1 MNHPMSAPIGPN
13 SFNYVSFQADV
24 KRRFEELSVEVDDLG
39 QQYQHAQ
46 PFPFIVIDNFLP
58 DAIAE
63 AVANDIPE
71 RDSSDWTRLPTDD
84 QRGKRVLADESK
96 LPIVIRAL
104 IHELNAGYFLRFL
117 ELLTGIPD
125 LISDTKLVGG
135 GLHMIERGGK
145 LSVHVDFSHHPTN
158 GLNRRLN
165 LLLYLSRN
173 WQDEYGGQ
181 LEFWNRDIKS
191 CGQKI
196 LPVFNRCAIFS
207 TSPISY
213 HGHPEPLNCP
223 DDVTRNSIALYYFTK
238 GRPQE
243 EEGEHNTL
251 FKSRPGDSFR
261 VGNFVV
267 RAASSDLVRGLMPP
281 LFYSLVR
288 KLWNKRYTG
297 A

>member
-1 MNHPMSAPIGPN
+1 MSAMSSEN
-13 SFNYVSFQADV
+13 SFDYAAFHAAVH
-24 KRRFEELSVEVDDLG
+24 RRFQELNGEVKTLA
-39 QQYQHAQ
+39 QQYQNAT
-46 PFPFIVIDNFLP
+46 PFPFIVMDNFLP
-58 DAIAE
+58 AAIADS
-63 AVANDIPE
+63 VANDVPSKAS
-71 RDSSDWTRLPTDD
+71 RDWTKLPTDD
-84 QRGKRVLADESK
+84 QRGKRVLADESR

-104 IHELNAGYFLRFL
+104 IHELNSGYFLRFL
-117 ELLTGIPD
+117 ETLTGIPD

-165 LLLYLSRN
+165 LLLYLSKN
-173 WQDEYGGQ
+173 WQEEYGGQ
-181 LEFWNRDIKS
+181 LEFWNRDIES

-196 LPVFNRCAIFS
+196 FPMFNRCAIFS

-223 DDVTRNSIALYYFTK
+223 DDMTRNSIALYYFTK
-238 GRPQE
+238 GRPRE

-251 FKSRPGDSFR
+251 FKSRPEDSFQL
-261 VGNFVV
+261 GNFVV
-267 RAASSDLVRGLMPP
+267 RAASSGLVRGLIPP
-281 LFYSLVR
+281 LVYSLVR
-288 KLWNKRYTG
+288 KLWNKRFTG

>member
-1 MNHPMSAPIGPN
+1 MSALTSHN
-13 SFNYVSFQADV
+13 SFDYVSFQAAL
-24 KRRFEELSVEVDDLG
+24 KRRFEKLCTDVEHLG
-39 QQYQHAQ
+39 QKYQSAQ
-46 PFPFIVIDNFLP
+46 PFPFIVIDDFLP
-58 DAIAE
+58 DDIAE
-63 AVANDIPE
+63 AVANAVPDKASP
-71 RDSSDWTRLPTDD
+71 DWTKLPTDD
-84 QRGKRVLADESK
+84 QRGKRVLVDESR
-96 LPIVIRAL
+96 LPIPARAL
-104 IHELNAGYFLRFL
+104 IQELNAGYFLRFL
-117 ELLTGIPD
+117 ESLTGIPE

-173 WQDEYGGQ
+173 WQESYGGH
-181 LEFWNRDIKS
+181 LEFWSRDITS
-191 CGQKI
+191 SEQKI
-196 LPVFNRCAIFS
+196 LPIFNRCAIFS

-223 DDVTRNSIALYYFTK
+223 DDMTRNSIALYYFSR

-251 FKSRPGDSFR
+251 FKSRPEDSFR
-261 VGNFVV
+261 FGNFVV
-267 RAASSDLVRGLMPP
+267 RTASSDLVRGLVPP
-281 LFYSLVR
+281 IFYSFAR